1 MLTDSS
7 LPNAHVGY
15 AIGRNVGG
23 AVLRNRIRRQLR
35 SLLEAK
41 SDQLPAGWY
50 LVGAQPRVGA
60 MSWTELGSTV
70 DQLVAKVVV
79 S

>member
-7 LPNAHVGY
+7 LQYAHVGY

-35 SLLEAK
+35 SLLEAR

-50 LVGAQPRVGA
+50 LVGAQPRVGT
-60 MSWTELGSTV
+60 MSWAELGATV
-70 DQLVAKVVV
+70 DQLAAKLVV

>member
-7 LPNAHVGY
+7 LPGAHVGY

-41 SDQLPAGWY
+41 SSQMPAGWY
-50 LVGAQPRVGA
+50 LVGVQPRVAA
-60 MSWTELGSTV
+60 MTWTDLGVTV
-70 DQLVAKVVV
+70 DQLLAKVEV

>member
-7 LPNAHVGY
+7 LQNAHVGY

-41 SDQLPAGWY
+41 SDHLPAGWY
-50 LVGAQPRVGA
+50 LVGAQSRVGT
-60 MSWTELGSTV
+60 MSWTDLGASV
-70 DQLVAKVVV
+70 DQLVAKVAV

>member
-7 LPNAHVGY
+7 LPGAHVGY

-35 SLLEAK
+35 SILEAK
-41 SDQLPAGWY
+41 SDHMPAGWY
-50 LVGAQPRVGA
+50 LIGVQPRVGV
-60 MSWTELGSTV
+60 MSWTDLGETV
-70 DQLVAKVVV
+70 DQLLAKMAVV
-79 S
+79 

>member
-7 LPNAHVGY
+7 LPGAHVGY

-41 SDQLPAGWY
+41 SSQMPAGWY
-50 LVGAQPRVGA
+50 LVGVQPRVAA
-60 MSWTELGSTV
+60 MTWMDLGVTV
-70 DQLVAKVVV
+70 DQLLAKVAV

>member
-7 LPNAHVGY
+7 LQNAHMGY
-15 AIGRNVGG
+15 AIGRNVGK

-50 LVGAQPRVGA
+50 LIGAQPRVGT
-60 MSWTELGSTV
+60 MSWTDLGATV
-70 DQLVAKVVV
+70 DQLVAKVAV

>member
-7 LPNAHVGY
+7 LKNAHVGY

-23 AVLRNRIRRQLR
+23 AVLRNRIRRQMR
-35 SLLEAK
+35 SLLEAR

-50 LVGAQPRVGA
+50 LVGAQPRVGT
-60 MSWTELGSTV
+60 MSWAELGTTV
-70 DQLVAKVVV
+70 DQLIAKVVV

>member
-7 LPNAHVGY
+7 LTGAHVGY

-41 SDQLPAGWY
+41 SSQMPAGWY
-50 LVGAQPRVGA
+50 LVGVQPRVSA
-60 MSWTELGSTV
+60 MSWTDLGVTV
-70 DQLVAKVVV
+70 DQLLAKVAV

>member
-7 LPNAHVGY
+7 LPGAHVGY

-41 SDQLPAGWY
+41 SNQMPAGWY
-50 LVGAQPRVGA
+50 LVGVQPRVAA
-60 MSWTELGSTV
+60 MTWADLGVTV
-70 DQLVAKVVV
+70 DQLLAKVAV

>member
-1 MLTDSS
+1 MLTDPS
-7 LPNAHVGY
+7 LPGAHVGY

-41 SDQLPAGWY
+41 SNQMPAGWY
-50 LVGAQPRVGA
+50 LVGVQPRVGT
-60 MSWTELGSTV
+60 MSWTDLGVTV
-70 DQLVAKVVV
+70 DQLVAKVAV

>member
-7 LPNAHVGY
+7 LPGAHVGY

-35 SLLEAK
+35 SLLEAR
-41 SDQLPAGWY
+41 SSQMPAGWY
-50 LVGAQPRVGA
+50 LVGVQPRVSA
-60 MSWTELGSTV
+60 MSWTDLGVTV
-70 DQLVAKVVV
+70 DQLLAKVAV

>member
-7 LPNAHVGY
+7 LQNAHVGY

-23 AVLRNRIRRQLR
+23 AVLRNRIRRQMR
-35 SLLEAK
+35 SLLEAR

-50 LVGAQPRVGA
+50 LVGAQPRVGT
-60 MSWTELGSTV
+60 MSWTELGTTV

>member
-7 LPNAHVGY
+7 LPKAHGGY

-50 LVGAQPRVGA
+50 LVGAQPRVGS

>member
-7 LPNAHVGY
+7 LQNAHVGY

-41 SDQLPAGWY
+41 ADQLPAGWY
-50 LVGAQPRVGA
+50 LVGAQPRVGT
-60 MSWTELGSTV
+60 MSWAELGATV
-70 DQLVAKVVV
+70 DQLAAKLVV

>member
-7 LPNAHVGY
+7 LPSAHVGY

-41 SDQLPAGWY
+41 SSQMPAGWY
-50 LVGAQPRVGA
+50 LVGVQPRVAA
-60 MSWTELGSTV
+60 MTWTDLGVTV
-70 DQLVAKVVV
+70 DQLLAKMAV

>member
-7 LPNAHVGY
+7 LQNAHVGY

-50 LVGAQPRVGA
+50 LVGAQPRVGT
-60 MSWTELGSTV
+60 MSWTELGTIV
-70 DQLVAKVVV
+70 DQLIAKVVV

>member
-7 LPNAHVGY
+7 LPGAHVGY

-41 SDQLPAGWY
+41 SNQMPAGWY
-50 LVGAQPRVGA
+50 LVGVQPRVGA
-60 MSWTELGSTV
+60 MSWTDLGVTV
-70 DQLVAKVVV
+70 DQLLAKVAV

>member
-7 LPNAHVGY
+7 LQNAHVGY

-23 AVLRNRIRRQLR
+23 AVLRNRIRRQMR
-35 SLLEAK
+35 SLLEAR

-50 LVGAQPRVGA
+50 LVGAQPRVGT
-60 MSWTELGSTV
+60 MSWTELGTSV
-70 DQLVAKVVV
+70 DQLIAKVVV

>member
-7 LPNAHVGY
+7 LQNAHVGY

-35 SLLEAK
+35 TLFDAK

-60 MSWTELGSTV
+60 MTWTDLGLTV

>member
-7 LPNAHVGY
+7 LPGAHVGY

-35 SLLEAK
+35 VLFEAK
-41 SDQLPAGWY
+41 SNQMPAGWY
-50 LVGAQPRVGA
+50 LVGVQPRVGA
-60 MSWTELGSTV
+60 MSWADLGVTV
-70 DQLVAKVVV
+70 DQLLAKVAV

>member
-7 LPNAHVGY
+7 LPSAHVGY

-41 SDQLPAGWY
+41 SDQMPAGWY

-60 MSWTELGSTV
+60 MSWMELGSTV
-70 DQLVAKVVV
+70 DQLVAKVVI

>member
-7 LPNAHVGY
+7 LPGAHVGY

-41 SDQLPAGWY
+41 SDHMPAGWY
-50 LVGAQPRVGA
+50 LVGVQPRVGT
-60 MSWTELGSTV
+60 MSWTELSATV
-70 DQLVAKVVV
+70 NQLLAKVVN

>member
-7 LPNAHVGY
+7 LPGAHVGY

-41 SDQLPAGWY
+41 SSQMPAGWY
-50 LVGAQPRVGA
+50 LVGVQPRDSA
-60 MSWTELGSTV
+60 MSWTDLGVTV
-70 DQLVAKVVV
+70 DQLLAKVAV

>member
-7 LPNAHVGY
+7 LQNAHVGY
-15 AIGRNVGG
+15 AIGRNVGR

-50 LVGAQPRVGA
+50 LVGAQPRVGT
-60 MSWTELGSTV
+60 MSWTELGAAV
-70 DQLVAKVVV
+70 DQLVVKVVV

>member
-7 LPNAHVGY
+7 LQNAHVGY

-23 AVLRNRIRRQLR
+23 AVLRNRIRRQMR
-35 SLLEAK
+35 SLLEAR

-50 LVGAQPRVGA
+50 LVGAQPRVGT
-60 MSWTELGSTV
+60 MSWMELGTTV
-70 DQLVAKVVV
+70 DQLIAKVVV

>member
-7 LPNAHVGY
+7 LQNAHVGY

-41 SDQLPAGWY
+41 SDQLPAGWF
-50 LVGAQPRVGA
+50 LVGVQPRVGT
-60 MSWTELGSTV
+60 MSWTDLGATV
-70 DQLVAKVVV
+70 DQLVAKVAAA
-79 S
+79 

>member
-7 LPNAHVGY
+7 LQAAHVGY

-35 SLLEAK
+35 SLLEAR
-41 SDQLPAGWY
+41 SQHLPTGWY
-50 LVGAQPRVGA
+50 LVGVQPRAGS
-60 MSWTELGSTV
+60 MSWDDLGLAV
-70 DQLVAKVVV
+70 DQLVSKVVG

>member
-7 LPNAHVGY
+7 LQNAHVGY

-35 SLLEAK
+35 SLLEA
-41 SDQLPAGWY
+41 
-50 LVGAQPRVGA
+50 
-60 MSWTELGSTV
+60 
-70 DQLVAKVVV
+70 
-79 S
+79 

>member
-7 LPNAHVGY
+7 LPSAHVGY

-41 SDQLPAGWY
+41 SDQMPAGWY
-50 LVGAQPRVGA
+50 LVGVQPQVGA
-60 MSWTELGSTV
+60 MSWTDLGTTV
-70 DQLVAKVVV
+70 DQLLAKMAI

>member
-7 LPNAHVGY
+7 LPGAHVGY

-41 SDQLPAGWY
+41 SNQMPAGWY
-50 LVGAQPRVGA
+50 LVGVQPRVSA
-60 MSWTELGSTV
+60 MSWTDLGVTV
-70 DQLVAKVVV
+70 DQLLAKVAV

>member
-7 LPNAHVGY
+7 LQNAHVGY
-15 AIGRNVGG
+15 AIGRNVGR

-50 LVGAQPRVGA
+50 LVGAQPRVGT
-60 MSWTELGSTV
+60 MSWAELGATV
-70 DQLVAKVVV
+70 DQLAAKLVV

>member
-7 LPNAHVGY
+7 LPGAHVGY

-41 SDQLPAGWY
+41 SSQMPAGWY
-50 LVGAQPRVGA
+50 LVGVQPRVAA
-60 MSWTELGSTV
+60 MPWTDLGVTV
-70 DQLVAKVVV
+70 DQLLAKVAV

>member
-1 MLTDSS
+1 MLNDSS
-7 LPNAHVGY
+7 LSSAHVGY

-41 SDQLPAGWY
+41 SSQMPAGWY
-50 LVGAQPRVGA
+50 LVGVQPRVAA
-60 MSWTELGSTV
+60 MTWTDLGVTV
-70 DQLVAKVVV
+70 DQLLAKVAV

>member
-7 LPNAHVGY
+7 LQNAHVGY

-50 LVGAQPRVGA
+50 LIGAQPRVGT
-60 MSWTELGSTV
+60 MSWTDLGASV
-70 DQLVAKVVV
+70 DQLVAKVAV

>member
-7 LPNAHVGY
+7 LQNAHVGY

-35 SLLEAK
+35 SLLEAR

-50 LVGAQPRVGA
+50 LVGAQPRVGT
-60 MSWTELGSTV
+60 MSWAELGATV
-70 DQLVAKVVV
+70 DQLAAKLVV

>member
-7 LPNAHVGY
+7 LPGAHVGY

-41 SDQLPAGWY
+41 SNQMPAGWY
-50 LVGAQPRVGA
+50 LVGVQPRAAA
-60 MSWTELGSTV
+60 MTWTDLGVTV
-70 DQLVAKVVV
+70 DQLLAKVAV

>member
-7 LPNAHVGY
+7 LPGAHVGY

-41 SDQLPAGWY
+41 SSQMPAGWY
-50 LVGAQPRVGA
+50 LVGVQPRVAA
-60 MSWTELGSTV
+60 MTWTDLGVTV
-70 DQLVAKVVV
+70 DQLLATVAV

>member
-7 LPNAHVGY
+7 LPGAHVGY

-41 SDQLPAGWY
+41 SSQMPAGWY
-50 LVGAQPRVGA
+50 LVGVHPRVAA
-60 MSWTELGSTV
+60 MTWTDLGVTV
-70 DQLVAKVVV
+70 DQLLAKVAV